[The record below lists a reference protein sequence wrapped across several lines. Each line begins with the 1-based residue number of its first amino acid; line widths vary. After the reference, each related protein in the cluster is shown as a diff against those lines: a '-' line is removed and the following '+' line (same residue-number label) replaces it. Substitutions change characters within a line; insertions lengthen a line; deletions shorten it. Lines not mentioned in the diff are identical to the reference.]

1 MNNKSNPYTY
11 GIILILLTY
20 LSFGI
25 LDTIQK
31 TAVQYHS
38 VFVLLFVKYTFCL
51 IFSFFIAKKNNVKNY
66 YLSNNYKIQI
76 TRCILSVCE
85 ACFFVLSFRY
95 LALAEAHT
103 IGSLAPVLVV
113 FFSYLILKEKINL
126 ATWVAI
132 GISFFGVILI
142 MRPGLTIFNPYLVI
156 PLLAA
161 FFYSLFQIAT
171 RLNARYDNNETML
184 FYNGLIGVIITS
196 ILSIFFWQPLHSF
209 SFIFFIFVG
218 FFFCMG
224 LFLQI
229 KALSITPAS
238 VLAPYNYTIIVWA
251 IFFGLI
257 VYKEIPDIFTIIGA
271 IIIIASGVFI
281 FRYSYKQL

>member
-1 MNNKSNPYTY
+1 MNNKSNPYSY

-51 IFSFFIAKKNNVKNY
+51 IFSFFIAKKNNVKKY

-76 TRCILSVCE
+76 TRCVLSVCE

-95 LALAEAHT
+95 LALADAHT
-103 IGSLAPVLVV
+103 IGSLSPVLVV

-126 ATWVAI
+126 ATWGAI
-132 GISFFGVILI
+132 GISFFGVLLI

-171 RLNARYDNNETML
+171 RLNAQYDDNETML

-196 ILSIFFWQPLHSF
+196 ILSLFFWQPLHSF
-209 SFIFFIFVG
+209 SFIFFIFLG

-238 VLAPYNYTIIVWA
+238 ILAPYNYTIIVWA

-271 IIIIASGVFI
+271 IIIVASGVFI
-281 FRYSYKQL
+281 FRYSYK

>member
-1 MNNKSNPYTY
+1 MIMKSNPYSY

-38 VFVLLFVKYTFCL
+38 VFVLLFVKYSFCL
-51 IFSFFIAKKNNVKNY
+51 IFSFFIAKKNNVKKY
-66 YLSNNYKIQI
+66 YLSNNYKIQF

-95 LALAEAHT
+95 LALADAHT

-132 GISFFGVILI
+132 GISFFGVLLI
-142 MRPGLTIFNPYLVI
+142 MRPGITIFNPYLVI

-171 RLNARYDNNETML
+171 RLNAQYDDSETML

-196 ILSIFFWQPLHSF
+196 ILSLFFWQPLHSF
-209 SFIFFIFVG
+209 SFIFFIFLG

-251 IFFGLI
+251 ILFGLVI
-257 VYKEIPDIFTIIGA
+257 YEEIPDIFTIVGA
-271 IIIIASGVFI
+271 IIIVASGVFI
-281 FRYSYKQL
+281 FRYSYK

>member
-1 MNNKSNPYTY
+1 MSKKSNPYTY

-76 TRCILSVCE
+76 TRCVLSVCE

-95 LALAEAHT
+95 LALADAHT
-103 IGSLAPVLVV
+103 IGSLSPVLVV
-113 FFSYLILKEKINL
+113 FFSYLILREKINL

-171 RLNARYDNNETML
+171 RLNAQYDDNETML

-209 SFIFFIFVG
+209 SFIFFIFLG
-218 FFFCMG
+218 FFFCAG

-271 IIIIASGVFI
+271 IIIVASGVFI
-281 FRYSYKQL
+281 FRYSYK

>member
-1 MNNKSNPYTY
+1 MNYKSNPYSY

-171 RLNARYDNNETML
+171 RLNARYDDNETML

-251 IFFGLI
+251 ILFGLV
-257 VYKEIPDIFTIIGA
+257 VYKEIPDIFTIVGA
-271 IIIIASGVFI
+271 IIIVASGVFI
-281 FRYSYKQL
+281 FRYSYK

>member
-1 MNNKSNPYTY
+1 MDNKSNPYSY

-38 VFVLLFVKYTFCL
+38 VFVLLFVKYSFCL
-51 IFSFFIAKKNNVKNY
+51 IFSFFIAKRNNVKKY
-66 YLSNNYKIQI
+66 YLSNNYKIQF
-76 TRCILSVCE
+76 TRCVLSVCE

-95 LALAEAHT
+95 LALADAHT

-126 ATWVAI
+126 ATWAAI
-132 GISFFGVILI
+132 GISFFGVLLI
-142 MRPGLTIFNPYLVI
+142 MRPGITIFNPYLVI

-171 RLNARYDNNETML
+171 RLNAQYDDSETML

-196 ILSIFFWQPLHSF
+196 ILSLFFWQPLHSF
-209 SFIFFIFVG
+209 SFIFFIFLG

-251 IFFGLI
+251 ILFGLV
-257 VYKEIPDIFTIIGA
+257 VYKEIPDIFTIVGA
-271 IIIIASGVFI
+271 IIIVASGVFI
-281 FRYSYKQL
+281 FRYSYK

>member
-1 MNNKSNPYTY
+1 MKIKSNPYTY
-11 GIILILLTY
+11 GIFLTLLTY

-38 VFVLLFVKYTFCL
+38 VFVLLFVKFVFCF
-51 IFSFFIAKKNNVKNY
+51 ISSFFIAKKNKVKKFY
-66 YLSNNYKIQI
+66 ISNNYKIQI
-76 TRCILSVCE
+76 TRCVLSVCE

-95 LALAEAHT
+95 LALADAHT
-103 IGSLAPVLVV
+103 IGSLSPVLVV
-113 FFSYLILKEKINL
+113 FFSYLILREKINL

-171 RLNARYDNNETML
+171 RLNAQYDDNETML

-209 SFIFFIFVG
+209 SFIFFIFLG
-218 FFFCMG
+218 FFFCAG

-251 IFFGLI
+251 ILFGFVI
-257 VYKEIPDIFTIIGA
+257 YKEIPDIFTIIGA
-271 IIIIASGVFI
+271 IIIVASGVFI
-281 FRYSYKQL
+281 FRYSYK

>member
-1 MNNKSNPYTY
+1 MNNKSNPYSY

-51 IFSFFIAKKNNVKNY
+51 IFSFFIAKKNNVKKY

-76 TRCILSVCE
+76 TRCVLSVCE

-95 LALAEAHT
+95 LALADAHT
-103 IGSLAPVLVV
+103 IGSLSPVLVV
-113 FFSYLILKEKINL
+113 FFSYLILREKINL

-171 RLNARYDNNETML
+171 RLNAQYDDNETML

-209 SFIFFIFVG
+209 SFIFFIFLG

-271 IIIIASGVFI
+271 IIIVASGVFI
-281 FRYSYKQL
+281 FRYSYK

>member
-51 IFSFFIAKKNNVKNY
+51 IFSFFISKKNNVKNY

-76 TRCILSVCE
+76 TRCVLSVCE

-95 LALAEAHT
+95 LALADAHT
-103 IGSLAPVLVV
+103 IGSLSPVLVV
-113 FFSYLILKEKINL
+113 SFSYLILREKINL

-171 RLNARYDNNETML
+171 RLNAQYDDNETML

-209 SFIFFIFVG
+209 SFIFFIFLG
-218 FFFCMG
+218 FFFCAG
-224 LFLQI
+224 LYLQI

-251 IFFGLI
+251 ILFGFV

-271 IIIIASGVFI
+271 IIIVASGVFI
-281 FRYSYKQL
+281 FKYSYK

>member
-1 MNNKSNPYTY
+1 MNKKSNPYTY

-95 LALAEAHT
+95 LALADAHT
-103 IGSLAPVLVV
+103 IGSLSPVLVV

-132 GISFFGVILI
+132 GISFFGVLLI

-171 RLNARYDNNETML
+171 RLNAQYDDNETML

-196 ILSIFFWQPLHSF
+196 ILSLFFWQPLHSF
-209 SFIFFIFVG
+209 SFIFFIFLG

-271 IIIIASGVFI
+271 IIIVASGVFI
-281 FRYSYKQL
+281 FRYSYK

>member
-1 MNNKSNPYTY
+1 MNNKSNPYSY

-51 IFSFFIAKKNNVKNY
+51 IFSFFIAKKNNVKKY

-76 TRCILSVCE
+76 TRCVLSVCE

-95 LALAEAHT
+95 LALADAHT
-103 IGSLAPVLVV
+103 IGSLSPVLVV
-113 FFSYLILKEKINL
+113 FFSYLILKENINL

-132 GISFFGVILI
+132 GISFFGVLLI

-171 RLNARYDNNETML
+171 RLNAQYDDNETML

-209 SFIFFIFVG
+209 SFIFFIFLG
-218 FFFCMG
+218 FFFCAG

-251 IFFGLI
+251 ILFGLV

-271 IIIIASGVFI
+271 IIIVVSGVFI
-281 FRYSYKQL
+281 FRYSYK

>member
-1 MNNKSNPYTY
+1 MNNKSNPYSY

-51 IFSFFIAKKNNVKNY
+51 IFSFFIAKKNNVKKY

-76 TRCILSVCE
+76 TRCVLSVCE

-95 LALAEAHT
+95 LALADAHT
-103 IGSLAPVLVV
+103 IGSLSPVLVV
-113 FFSYLILKEKINL
+113 FFSYLILREKINL

-142 MRPGLTIFNPYLVI
+142 MRPGLTIFNPYLII

-171 RLNARYDNNETML
+171 RLNAQYDDNETML

-209 SFIFFIFVG
+209 SFIFFIFLG

-271 IIIIASGVFI
+271 IIIVASGVFI
-281 FRYSYKQL
+281 FRYSYK

>member
-76 TRCILSVCE
+76 TRCVLSVCE

-95 LALAEAHT
+95 LALADAHT
-103 IGSLAPVLVV
+103 IGSLSPVLVV
-113 FFSYLILKEKINL
+113 FFSYLILREKINL

-171 RLNARYDNNETML
+171 RLNAQYDDNETML

-209 SFIFFIFVG
+209 SFIFFIFLG
-218 FFFCMG
+218 FFFCAG

-251 IFFGLI
+251 ILFGLVI
-257 VYKEIPDIFTIIGA
+257 YKEIPDIFTIIGA
-271 IIIIASGVFI
+271 IIIVASGVFI
-281 FRYSYKQL
+281 FRYSYK

>member
-1 MNNKSNPYTY
+1 MNKKSNPYTY

-95 LALAEAHT
+95 LALADAHT
-103 IGSLAPVLVV
+103 IGSLSPVLVV

-132 GISFFGVILI
+132 GISFFGVLLI

-171 RLNARYDNNETML
+171 RLNAQYDDNETML

-196 ILSIFFWQPLHSF
+196 ILSLFFWQPLHSF
-209 SFIFFIFVG
+209 SFIFFIFLG
-218 FFFCMG
+218 FFFCTG

-251 IFFGLI
+251 ILFGFV

-271 IIIIASGVFI
+271 IIIVASGVFI
-281 FRYSYKQL
+281 FRYSYK

>member
-1 MNNKSNPYTY
+1 MNKKSNPYTY

-95 LALAEAHT
+95 LALADAHT
-103 IGSLAPVLVV
+103 IGSLSPVLVV
-113 FFSYLILKEKINL
+113 FFSYLILREKINL

-171 RLNARYDNNETML
+171 RLNAQYDDNETML

-209 SFIFFIFVG
+209 SFIFFIFLG

-271 IIIIASGVFI
+271 IIIVVSGLFI
-281 FRYSYKQL
+281 FRYSYK

>member
-1 MNNKSNPYTY
+1 MNKKSNPYTY

-76 TRCILSVCE
+76 TRCVLSVCE

-95 LALAEAHT
+95 LALADAHT
-103 IGSLAPVLVV
+103 IGSLSPVLVV

-132 GISFFGVILI
+132 GISFFGVLLI

-171 RLNARYDNNETML
+171 RLNAQYDDNETML

-196 ILSIFFWQPLHSF
+196 ILSLFFWQPLHSF
-209 SFIFFIFVG
+209 SFIFFIFLG

-271 IIIIASGVFI
+271 IIIVASGVFI
-281 FRYSYKQL
+281 FRYSYK

>member
-1 MNNKSNPYTY
+1 MNNKSNPYSY

-51 IFSFFIAKKNNVKNY
+51 IFSFFIAKKNNVKKY

-76 TRCILSVCE
+76 TRCVLSVCE

-95 LALAEAHT
+95 LALADAHT
-103 IGSLAPVLVV
+103 IGSLSPVLVV

-132 GISFFGVILI
+132 GISFFGVLLI

-171 RLNARYDNNETML
+171 RLNAQYDDNETML
-184 FYNGLIGVIITS
+184 FYNGLIGAIITFV
-196 ILSIFFWQPLHSF
+196 LSLFFWQPLHSF
-209 SFIFFIFVG
+209 SFIFFIFLG
-218 FFFCMG
+218 IFFCTG

-257 VYKEIPDIFTIIGA
+257 VYVSEDSCSHRLSIDTKWNPLRD
-271 IIIIASGVFI
+271 SKN
-281 FRYSYKQL
+281 RYPA

>member
-1 MNNKSNPYTY
+1 MNNKSNPYSY

-51 IFSFFIAKKNNVKNY
+51 IFSFLIAKKNNVKKY

-76 TRCILSVCE
+76 TRCVLSVCE

-95 LALAEAHT
+95 LALADAHT
-103 IGSLAPVLVV
+103 IGSLSPVLVV

-132 GISFFGVILI
+132 GISFFGVLLI

-171 RLNARYDNNETML
+171 RLNAQYDDNETML

-196 ILSIFFWQPLHSF
+196 ILSLFFWQPLHSF
-209 SFIFFIFVG
+209 SFIFFIFLG

-271 IIIIASGVFI
+271 IIIVASGVFI
-281 FRYSYKQL
+281 FRYSYK

>member
-1 MNNKSNPYTY
+1 MNMKANPYTY
-11 GIILILLTY
+11 GIILTLLTY

-51 IFSFFIAKKNNVKNY
+51 VFSFFIAKKNNVKKY

-76 TRCILSVCE
+76 TRCVLSVCE

-95 LALAEAHT
+95 LALADAHT
-103 IGSLAPVLVV
+103 IGSLSPVLVV

-126 ATWVAI
+126 ATWMAI
-132 GISFFGVILI
+132 GISFFGVLLI
-142 MRPGLTIFNPYLVI
+142 MRPGLTIFNPYLFI

-171 RLNARYDNNETML
+171 RFNAQYDDNETML

-196 ILSIFFWQPLHSF
+196 ILSLFFWQPLHSF
-209 SFIFFIFVG
+209 SFIFFIFLG

-229 KALSITPAS
+229 KALSVTPAS

-271 IIIIASGVFI
+271 IIIVASGVFI
-281 FRYSYKQL
+281 FRYSYK

>member
-51 IFSFFIAKKNNVKNY
+51 IFSFFIAKKNNVKKY

-76 TRCILSVCE
+76 TRCVLSVCE

-95 LALAEAHT
+95 LALADAHT
-103 IGSLAPVLVV
+103 IGSLSPVLVV
-113 FFSYLILKEKINL
+113 FFSYLILREKINL

-142 MRPGLTIFNPYLVI
+142 MRPGLTIFNPYLII

-171 RLNARYDNNETML
+171 RLNAQYDDNETML

-209 SFIFFIFVG
+209 SFIFFIFLG
-218 FFFCMG
+218 FFFCAG

-251 IFFGLI
+251 ILFGFV

-271 IIIIASGVFI
+271 IIIVASGVFI
-281 FRYSYKQL
+281 FRYSYK

>member
-76 TRCILSVCE
+76 TRCVLSVCE

-95 LALAEAHT
+95 LALADAHT
-103 IGSLAPVLVV
+103 IGSLSPVLVV
-113 FFSYLILKEKINL
+113 FFSYLILREKINL

-171 RLNARYDNNETML
+171 RLNAQYDDNETML

-209 SFIFFIFVG
+209 SFIFFIFLG
-218 FFFCMG
+218 FFFCVG

-251 IFFGLI
+251 ILFGFV

-271 IIIIASGVFI
+271 IIIVASGVFI
-281 FRYSYKQL
+281 FRYSYK

>member
-1 MNNKSNPYTY
+1 MNNKSNPYSY

-51 IFSFFIAKKNNVKNY
+51 IFSFFIAKKNNVKKY

-76 TRCILSVCE
+76 TRCVLSVCE

-95 LALAEAHT
+95 LALADAHT
-103 IGSLAPVLVV
+103 IGSLSPVLVV

-126 ATWVAI
+126 ATWIAI
-132 GISFFGVILI
+132 GISFFGVLLI
-142 MRPGLTIFNPYLVI
+142 MRPGLTIFNPYLFI

-171 RLNARYDNNETML
+171 RLNAQYDDNETML

-196 ILSIFFWQPLHSF
+196 ILSLFFWQPLHSF
-209 SFIFFIFVG
+209 SFIFFIFLG

-271 IIIIASGVFI
+271 IIIVASGVFI
-281 FRYSYKQL
+281 FRYSYK

>member
-1 MNNKSNPYTY
+1 MDKKSNPYTY

-95 LALAEAHT
+95 LALADAHT
-103 IGSLAPVLVV
+103 IGSLSPVLVV
-113 FFSYLILKEKINL
+113 FFSYLILREKINL

-171 RLNARYDNNETML
+171 RLNAQYDDNETML

-209 SFIFFIFVG
+209 SFIFFIFLG

-251 IFFGLI
+251 ILFGLV

-271 IIIIASGVFI
+271 IIIVVSGLFI
-281 FRYSYKQL
+281 FRYSYK

>member
-51 IFSFFIAKKNNVKNY
+51 IFSFFISKKNNVKNY

-76 TRCILSVCE
+76 TRCVLSVCE

-95 LALAEAHT
+95 LALADAHT
-103 IGSLAPVLVV
+103 IGSLSPVLVV
-113 FFSYLILKEKINL
+113 FFSYLILREKINL

-171 RLNARYDNNETML
+171 RLNAQYDDNETML

-209 SFIFFIFVG
+209 SFIFFIFLG
-218 FFFCMG
+218 FFFCAG

-251 IFFGLI
+251 ILFGFV

-271 IIIIASGVFI
+271 IIIVASGVFI
-281 FRYSYKQL
+281 FRYSYK

>member
-1 MNNKSNPYTY
+1 MNNKSNPYSY

-95 LALAEAHT
+95 LALADAHT
-103 IGSLAPVLVV
+103 IGSLSPVLVV
-113 FFSYLILKEKINL
+113 FFSYLILREKINL

-171 RLNARYDNNETML
+171 RLNAQYDDNETML

-209 SFIFFIFVG
+209 SFIFFIFLG

-251 IFFGLI
+251 ILFGLV

-271 IIIIASGVFI
+271 IIIVVSGLFI
-281 FRYSYKQL
+281 FRYSYK

>member
-1 MNNKSNPYTY
+1 MNNKSNPYSY

-38 VFVLLFVKYTFCL
+38 VFVLLFVKYAFCL
-51 IFSFFIAKKNNVKNY
+51 IFSFFIAKKNNVKKY

-76 TRCILSVCE
+76 TRCVLSVCE

-95 LALAEAHT
+95 LALADAHT
-103 IGSLAPVLVV
+103 IGSLSPVLVV

-126 ATWVAI
+126 ATWIAI
-132 GISFFGVILI
+132 GISFFGVLLI

-171 RLNARYDNNETML
+171 RLNAQYDDNETML

-196 ILSIFFWQPLHSF
+196 ILSLFFWQPLHSF
-209 SFIFFIFVG
+209 SFIFFIFLG

-271 IIIIASGVFI
+271 IIIVVSGVFI
-281 FRYSYKQL
+281 FRYSYK

>member
-1 MNNKSNPYTY
+1 MNNKSTPYSY

-85 ACFFVLSFRY
+85 ACFFILSFRY
-95 LALAEAHT
+95 LALADAHT
-103 IGSLAPVLVV
+103 IGSLSPVLVV

-142 MRPGLTIFNPYLVI
+142 MRPGLTIFNPSLVI

-171 RLNARYDNNETML
+171 RLNAQYDDNETML
-184 FYNGLIGVIITS
+184 FYKGLIGVIITS
-196 ILSIFFWQPLHSF
+196 ILSLFFWQPLHSF
-209 SFIFFIFVG
+209 SFIFFIFLG

-271 IIIIASGVFI
+271 IIIVASGVFI
-281 FRYSYKQL
+281 FRYSYK

>member
-95 LALAEAHT
+95 LALADAHT
-103 IGSLAPVLVV
+103 IGSLSPVLVV
-113 FFSYLILKEKINL
+113 FFSYLILREKINL

-171 RLNARYDNNETML
+171 RLNAQYDDNETML

-209 SFIFFIFVG
+209 SFIFFIFLG
-218 FFFCMG
+218 FFFCAG

-251 IFFGLI
+251 ILFGFV

-271 IIIIASGVFI
+271 IIIVASGVFI
-281 FRYSYKQL
+281 FRYSYK

>member
-95 LALAEAHT
+95 LALADAHT
-103 IGSLAPVLVV
+103 IGSLSPVLVV
-113 FFSYLILKEKINL
+113 FFSYLILREKINL

-132 GISFFGVILI
+132 GISFCGVILI

-171 RLNARYDNNETML
+171 RLNAQYDDNETML

-209 SFIFFIFVG
+209 SFIFFIFLG
-218 FFFCMG
+218 FFFCTG

-251 IFFGLI
+251 ILFGLV
-257 VYKEIPDIFTIIGA
+257 VYEEIPDIFTIIGA
-271 IIIIASGVFI
+271 IIIVASGVFI
-281 FRYSYKQL
+281 FRYSYK

>member
-51 IFSFFIAKKNNVKNY
+51 IFSFFIAKKNNVKKY

-76 TRCILSVCE
+76 TRCVLSVCE

-95 LALAEAHT
+95 LALADAHT
-103 IGSLAPVLVV
+103 IGSLSPVLVV
-113 FFSYLILKEKINL
+113 FFSYLILREKINL

-142 MRPGLTIFNPYLVI
+142 MRPGLTIFNPYLVV

-171 RLNARYDNNETML
+171 RLNAQYDDNETML

-209 SFIFFIFVG
+209 SFIFFIFLG

-271 IIIIASGVFI
+271 IIIVASGVFI
-281 FRYSYKQL
+281 FRYSYK

>member
-95 LALAEAHT
+95 LALADAHT
-103 IGSLAPVLVV
+103 IGSLSPVLVV

-132 GISFFGVILI
+132 GISFFGVLLI

-171 RLNARYDNNETML
+171 RLNAQYDDNETML

-196 ILSIFFWQPLHSF
+196 ILSLFFWQPLHSF
-209 SFIFFIFVG
+209 SFIFFIFLG

-251 IFFGLI
+251 ILFGFV

-271 IIIIASGVFI
+271 IIIVASGVFI
-281 FRYSYKQL
+281 FRYSYK

>member
-1 MNNKSNPYTY
+1 MNNKSNPYSY

-51 IFSFFIAKKNNVKNY
+51 IFSFFIAKKNNVKKY

-95 LALAEAHT
+95 LALADAHT
-103 IGSLAPVLVV
+103 IGSLSPVLVV
-113 FFSYLILKEKINL
+113 FFSYLILKEKINF

-132 GISFFGVILI
+132 GISFFGVLLI

-171 RLNARYDNNETML
+171 RLNAQYDDNETML

-196 ILSIFFWQPLHSF
+196 ILSLFFWQPLHSF
-209 SFIFFIFVG
+209 SFIFFIFLG

-251 IFFGLI
+251 ILFGLV

-271 IIIIASGVFI
+271 IIIVASGVFI
-281 FRYSYKQL
+281 FRYSYK

>member
-1 MNNKSNPYTY
+1 MNNKSNPYSY

-51 IFSFFIAKKNNVKNY
+51 IFSFFIAKKNNVKKY

-76 TRCILSVCE
+76 TRCVLSVCE

-95 LALAEAHT
+95 LALADAHT
-103 IGSLAPVLVV
+103 IGSLSPVLVV

-132 GISFFGVILI
+132 GISFFGVLLI

-171 RLNARYDNNETML
+171 RLNAQYDDNETML

-196 ILSIFFWQPLHSF
+196 ILSLFFWQPLHSF
-209 SFIFFIFVG
+209 SFIFFIFLG

-251 IFFGLI
+251 ILFGLL

-271 IIIIASGVFI
+271 IIIVASGVFI
-281 FRYSYKQL
+281 FRYSYK

>member
-51 IFSFFIAKKNNVKNY
+51 IFSFFVAKKNNVKNY

-76 TRCILSVCE
+76 TRCVLSVCE

-95 LALAEAHT
+95 LALADAHT
-103 IGSLAPVLVV
+103 IGSLSPVLVV
-113 FFSYLILKEKINL
+113 FFSYLILREKINL

-171 RLNARYDNNETML
+171 RLNAQYDDNETML

-209 SFIFFIFVG
+209 SFIFFIFLG
-218 FFFCMG
+218 FFFCAG

-251 IFFGLI
+251 ILFGFV

-271 IIIIASGVFI
+271 IIIVVSGVFI
-281 FRYSYKQL
+281 FRYSYK